1 LHGLAG
7 PITPQAK
14 AANNAVSGTE
24 SGWRHPRCQV
34 FLTVRFSLKSLARRL
49 ARRNEKLTAWCDKL
63 PHMSSGAMASRIK
76 KVG

>member
-1 LHGLAG
+1 MLF
-7 PITPQAK
+7 T
-14 AANNAVSGTE
+14 GTE

-34 FLTVRFSLKSLARRL
+34 FLTVRFALKSLARRL